1 MKYFFLQWDSWSNL
15 LWTLLS
21 NHKTFTLL
29 QSLKNSSSDMGS
41 LVYDLR
47 IFARIPFG
55 GSFVILTPVMK
66 QQGSLYPG
74 IIAPMDIAYLLL

>member
-1 MKYFFLQWDSWSNL
+1 
-15 LWTLLS
+15 
-21 NHKTFTLL
+21 
-29 QSLKNSSSDMGS
+29 MGS

-55 GSFVILTPVMK
+55 GSFVSLTPVMK